1 MYQEFFNL
9 KEFPFSIASD
19 EKYFYESDIH
29 AEALGNMVYAVQQR
43 KGMVLIS
50 GEVGAGKTFL
60 GNMLASRL
68 GLAALVVVIK
78 HPPGSAKQLLRAV
91 AAGLGLKVPQDSD
104 ITALA
109 EEVEGGLQR
118 CQRRNRLVALL
129 IDEVQDLPDEAL
141 EEVRLMW
148 NWESEGQ
155 RLLQIV
161 LVGQPE
167 LRKRLSETRWESLRQ
182 RIVLSYHLGRLSA
195 EQTTG
200 YILHRIRVAA
210 NGDGLPQFTPEA
222 LKAIH
227 QTSKGTPRLINSLC
241 DNVLL
246 TAYAKGQRQITDQIV
261 DEVLGGM
268 TAWASASPPAPA
280 MGAAGAPGA
289 VSPAPAV
296 SSVTGP
302 ADPPGTPAALRPRP
316 EHSPEVLWAAISGEP
331 SPAMARRV
339 YRTAPLDSETHH
351 LAIRILAQAVLAAC
365 TSERS

>member
-29 AEALGNMVYAVQQR
+29 AEALGNMLYAVQQR

-68 GLAALVVVIK
+68 GLAALVIAIK
-78 HPPGSAKQLLRAV
+78 HPPGSAKQLLRGV
-91 AAGLGLKVPQDSD
+91 AAGLGLKVSQDSD
-104 ITALA
+104 IMALA
-109 EEVEGGLQR
+109 EEVEEGLLR
-118 CQRRNRLVALL
+118 SQRRTRLVALL

-148 NWESEGQ
+148 NWESQGQ

-167 LRKRLSETRWESLRQ
+167 LRQRLSQPRWESLRQ

-195 EQTTG
+195 EQTAG
-200 YILHRIRVAA
+200 YILHRIRIAA
-210 NGDGLPQFTPEA
+210 KGDGGPQFTPEA
-222 LKAIH
+222 LKTIYQA
-227 QTSKGTPRLINSLC
+227 SKGTPRLINSLC

-246 TAYAKGQRQITDQIV
+246 AAYAKGQRQITAQIV

-268 TAWASASPPAPA
+268 TAWASDSPAAPPTGVANASRTA
-280 MGAAGAPGA
+280 
-289 VSPAPAV
+289 SPAPAV
-296 SSVTGP
+296 SAAVRS
-302 ADPPGTPAALRPRP
+302 ADPPSTPAAFPP
-316 EHSPEVLWAAISGEP
+316 SPDHSPEVLWAALSGDP
-331 SPAMARRV
+331 SAAMARRV
-339 YRTAPLDSETHH
+339 YRTAPLGSETHH
-351 LAIRILAQAVLAAC
+351 LAIRILAQAVLAAS
-365 TSERS
+365 TPEER